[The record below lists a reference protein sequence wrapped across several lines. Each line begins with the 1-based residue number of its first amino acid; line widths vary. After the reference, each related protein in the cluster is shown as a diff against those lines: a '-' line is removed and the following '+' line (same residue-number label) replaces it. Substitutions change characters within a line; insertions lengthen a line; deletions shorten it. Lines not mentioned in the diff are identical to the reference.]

1 MTQDCVSD
9 QEELY
14 RNVRGEGA
22 DEYFLIQPLAV

>member
-14 RNVRGEGA
+14 RNVRGEGS
-22 DEYFLIQPLAV
+22 DEYFYDPI